1 MPSALHV
8 ALQRFYAGDEGLV
21 EVEMDGFYADAI
33 RDGVIYEIQT
43 GSFTAIRD
51 KLHRLADEHP
61 VVLVHP
67 IERYKWIAKFDG
79 ETGEETSYRRSPKRA
94 QLWEVFDE
102 LVYATRL
109 LSRENITLELIVV
122 AACENWLDDGNG
134 SWRRK
139 GQSIIGHELLAIL
152 ERHRFEQPADLA
164 RLLPEGLP
172 EQFTTNDIR
181 EAGRVRQR
189 LAGRI
194 AYTLREV
201 GAIEYVGKDGRAYL
215 YERVE
220 RCT

>member
-1 MPSALHV
+1 M
-8 ALQRFYAGDEGLV
+8 
-21 EVEMDGFYADAI
+21 
-33 RDGVIYEIQT
+33 
-43 GSFTAIRD
+43 
-51 KLHRLADEHP
+51 
-61 VVLVHP
+61 
-67 IERYKWIAKFDG
+67 
-79 ETGEETSYRRSPKRA
+79 
-94 QLWEVFDE
+94 
-102 LVYATRL
+102 